1 MIRTLVLVATLVVGG
16 PASAATIVQR
26 TLDLDATAGRLVEH
40 RHMTV
45 LITENGDRDSWGLIP
60 IYVNDHVTLD
70 RWAISV
76 HPAGGGKPVEVRK
89 RDLMEQSATSWELYS
104 SGRVLVA
111 DLPPLSIGDRIEY
124 SVTRTFDPLYGDD
137 WHPILRSDPQDS
149 LRITLKGG
157 PQLRWTLRRAGDLVT
172 VTESDIGIV
181 VEGSNLPARSAPDL
195 AADTYTGAPSLWFSW
210 DAADTWAEV
219 AAWYADI
226 TADLERGSE
235 SIRSLARTLT
245 EGAESPRAKVL
256 ALTTYAAS
264 TIRYEAVEIG
274 PGGWIPTP
282 AREVV
287 ERGWGD
293 CKDKSELLRDLLEAV
308 GIPAR
313 LVLIHLGRHGDTDPN
328 FPATI
333 GFNHCI
339 LAVDAEAAGA
349 EDTDPVSD
357 GWWFVDPT
365 MDRGTAAWLH
375 ADVQGQWGLV
385 SDTENGALV
394 RLPAR
399 PEREIRWLSV
409 EGTTD
414 ENGDFTGIGRL
425 ALSGDRAVA
434 FVRAID
440 REPPDRIEEYVRT
453 SFQSVVPG
461 GEVGQVGWSEI
472 DGDLPRFQ
480 LEAHVRQ
487 TGMVTGASTP
497 RMRPSLLSALPN
509 PRTLEERDEA
519 VILRPGFHRTQWRI
533 HLPDVGCVARPTE
546 ESVKNGVGRFEQ
558 TVTDD
563 AGVMVVDRT
572 VMIYRR
578 FVGVESLEHL
588 RELAV
593 AESRADRRSVRLT
606 CGE

>member
-1 MIRTLVLVATLVVGG
+1 MKRALTLIAALLVGG
-16 PASAATIVQR
+16 QASAATIVQR
-26 TLDLDATAGRLVEH
+26 TLDLDATAGPLVEH

-45 LITENGDRDSWGLIP
+45 LITENGDLDSWGLIP
-60 IYVNDHVTLD
+60 IYLNDHVTLD

-124 SVTRTFDPLYGDD
+124 SVTRTFDPLYKDD
-137 WHPILRSDPQDS
+137 WHPILRSDPQES
-149 LRITLKGG
+149 LRITLNGG
-157 PQLRWTLRRAGDLVT
+157 EHLRWNLRHADGLVT
-172 VTESDIGIV
+172 VTETDNGIV
-181 VEGSNLPARSAPDL
+181 IEGSNLPARSAPDF
-195 AADTYTGAPSLWFSW
+195 AAASYTGAPSLWFSW
-210 DAADTWAEV
+210 DSATTWRQV
-219 AAWYADI
+219 AAWYADA
-226 TADLERGSE
+226 TANLERSSE
-235 SIRSLARTLT
+235 SVRTLAHTLT
-245 EGAESPRAKVL
+245 EDAESNRAKVL
-256 ALTTYAAS
+256 ALTSYAAS
-264 TIRYEAVEIG
+264 AIRYEAVEIG
-274 PGGWIPTP
+274 PGGWIPTS

-339 LAVDAEAAGA
+339 LAVDAEEAGA
-349 EDTDPVSD
+349 EDADPVSD
-357 GWWFVDPT
+357 GWWFIDPT

-399 PEREIRWLSV
+399 PEREGRWLTV
-409 EGTTD
+409 EGSAD

-425 ALSGDRAVA
+425 VLSGDRAVA
-434 FVRAID
+434 FVRSLD

-461 GEVGQVGWSEI
+461 GEVGQVGWTEI
-472 DGDLPRFQ
+472 EGELPRFQ

-497 RMRPSLLSALPN
+497 RLRPSLLSSLPN
-509 PRTLEERDEA
+509 PRTLEEREEA
-519 VILRPGFHRTQWRI
+519 VVLRPGVHRTQWRI
-533 HLPDVGCVARPTE
+533 QLPDVGCVARPVDET
-546 ESVKNGVGRFEQ
+546 VRNGVGRFEQ

-578 FVGVESLEHL
+578 LVGVESLEHL

-593 AESRADRRSVRLT
+593 AESRADRRSLRLT